1 MYALFNI
8 LAIRVYR
15 EIADVGMVTSLQQVK
30 VRWIYFCKLVSNTV
44 KHWFYHLPINSL
56 IGWSILFSSKI
67 KRLLHVIVKAF
78 DLLSVITFL
87 DWLIDWLVIAW
98 WFQHLEDK
106 NLLSGYVAMFLSE
119 FNLAQDLF
127 LASSKPLAALEVS

>member
-1 MYALFNI
+1 M
-8 LAIRVYR
+8 
-15 EIADVGMVTSLQQVK
+15 
-30 VRWIYFCKLVSNTV
+30 
-44 KHWFYHLPINSL
+44 
-56 IGWSILFSSKI
+56 
-67 KRLLHVIVKAF
+67 VKAF
-78 DLLSVITFL
+78 DLLSVITSL